1 MTTHSKAHWFLF
13 STNHVVWKRHSQE
26 CIKSITA
33 VFLVSENHVKKKER
47 HSSCLVN
54 IFLTQKERNALEVL
68 IGTAFYISYSACATN
83 ERSSFATTWVHRPG
97 SWSNVWIKARFWFSF
112 YLVFLSG
119 KSRVLQTD
127 RQTGALV
134 GCCIGICGIYWVVIK
149 TTGLVGVWME
159 IWVSINNGG
168 WGG

>member
-33 VFLVSENHVKKKER
+33 IFLVSENHVKKKER

-127 RQTGALV
+127 KTDRRTSLMLHWNMWYLLG
-134 GCCIGICGIYWVVIK
+134 GYKDYWISR
-149 TTGLVGVWME
+149 GVDGNLGE
-159 IWVSINNGG
+159 Y
-168 WGG
+168 